1 MQMIQGLDDLHQV
14 EETVIQSERFNTK
27 VLVEGYASYK
37 LQLVVDVD
45 IILEVAK
52 VLDDELMV
60 DHR

>member
-1 MQMIQGLDDLHQV
+1 MIQGLDDLYQV
-14 EETVIQSERFNTK
+14 EETVIQSEGFDPK
-27 VLVEGYASYK
+27 VLVEWYAPDK

-52 VLDDELMV
+52 VLDDGLMV